1 MPIKLFVGSL
11 SYNVT
16 SEQLQDVFAEVGTVS
31 SAVVIVDRYSNQ
43 SKGFG
48 FVEMST
54 DDEAKKAIAELNGKE
69 VDGRPIVV
77 NEARPQENRPRP
89 SNGGG
94 GGFGGGGFGG
104 GGRRD
109 GGRDSGSRP
118 GRRY

>member
-1 MPIKLFVGSL
+1 MAMKLFVGSL

-16 SEQLQDVFAEVGTVS
+16 SEQLEEVFAAIGTVV

-77 NEARPQENRPRP
+77 NEARPQENRGPR
-89 SNGGG
+89 SGGG
-94 GGFGGGGFGG
+94 GGFGGGGH
-104 GGRRD
+104 RD
-109 GGRDSGSRP
+109 GGRGGDRSSS
-118 GRRY
+118 RRY

>member
-1 MPIKLFVGSL
+1 MAMKLFVGSL

-16 SEQLQDVFAEVGTVS
+16 SEQLQEVFAAIGTVV

-77 NEARPQENRPRP
+77 NEARPQENRGPRP
-89 SNGGG
+89 GGG
-94 GGFGGGGFGG
+94 GGFGGGGH
-104 GGRRD
+104 RD
-109 GGRDSGSRP
+109 GGRGGDRSSS
-118 GRRY
+118 RRY

>member
-1 MPIKLFVGSL
+1 MAIKLFVGSL

-16 SEQLQDVFAEVGTVS
+16 SEQLEEVFAAVGTVV

-54 DDEAKKAIAELNGKE
+54 DDEAKKAIADLNGKE

-77 NEARPQENRPRP
+77 NEARPQENRGPRP
-89 SNGGG
+89 SGG
-94 GGFGGGGFGG
+94 GGFGGGGH
-104 GGRRD
+104 RD
-109 GGRDSGSRP
+109 GGGRDSGSRP
-118 GRRY
+118 SRRY

>member
-1 MPIKLFVGSL
+1 MAIKLFVGSL

-16 SEQLQDVFAEVGTVS
+16 SEQLEEVFAAIGTVV

-77 NEARPQENRPRP
+77 NEARPQENRGPRP
-89 SNGGG
+89 GGG
-94 GGFGGGGFGG
+94 GGFGGGGH
-104 GGRRD
+104 
-109 GGRDSGSRP
+109 RDSGRGGDRSSS
-118 GRRY
+118 RRY

>member
-1 MPIKLFVGSL
+1 MAMKLFVGSL

-16 SEQLQDVFAEVGTVS
+16 SDQLEEVFAAIGTVV
-31 SAVVIVDRYSNQ
+31 SADVIVDRYSNQ

-77 NEARPQENRPRP
+77 NEARPQENRGPRP
-89 SNGGG
+89 GGG
-94 GGFGGGGFGG
+94 GGFGGGGH
-104 GGRRD
+104 RD
-109 GGRDSGSRP
+109 GGRGGDRSSS
-118 GRRY
+118 RRY

>member
-1 MPIKLFVGSL
+1 MAIKLFVGSL

-16 SEQLQDVFAEVGTVS
+16 SEQLEEVFAAIGTVV

-77 NEARPQENRPRP
+77 NEARPQENRGPRP
-89 SNGGG
+89 GGG
-94 GGFGGGGFGG
+94 GGFGGGGH
-104 GGRRD
+104 RD
-109 GGRDSGSRP
+109 GGRGGDRSSS
-118 GRRY
+118 RRY